1 MFRGKIARITDF
13 SSETMQTRTYA
24 MTSFIN
30 WKKIFQFG
38 ILYLTKIPRSGSFGK
53 QFGSSFKV
61 HHMPTI

>member
-38 ILYLTKIPRSGSFGK
+38 ILYLTKIPSKGDK
-53 QFGSSFKV
+53 QKPRKFITNK
-61 HHMPTI
+61 PAL